1 MKAGRLHFEY
11 TVPRCPPR
19 VERIK
24 REMGTFILFY
34 ANGHT
39 FRYYAFVFS
48 ARSVH
53 SAHEYTKL
61 FTKFEYKERFQK

>member
-1 MKAGRLHFEY
+1 
-11 TVPRCPPR
+11 
-19 VERIK
+19 
-24 REMGTFILFY
+24 MGTFILFY

-39 FRYYAFVFS
+39 FRYYTFVFS

-61 FTKFEYKERFQK
+61 FTKFEYKERFQKMKREFIFFYFFDKDTFIYLFNI